1 MMSTHWKEV
10 LPVDSYRIRLAD
22 FITEIDTH
30 VLTLLYQPLI
40 GANAVGLYKS
50 LLAQLPKDVFEGD
63 VHTHQ
68 HLRLMVGLTMS
79 DLLEARKKLEAID
92 LMRTYQHK
100 SQDKRSFIYEIQ
112 PPMKPVQFFTDDVL
126 SVFLFNKLG
135 KKGYLAIKERFS
147 LKEIDQ
153 DAYEEVTVSFS
164 DVFASL
170 QHSEMQSALM
180 DRQGSTTDGRH
191 NILGKDK
198 QGLSFQ
204 NFDSELM
211 IQSLSS
217 YVVPK
222 DVLTDEL
229 LELVK
234 KLAFVYQVEPLTMAN
249 LIERAIVNGELE
261 GKNLRKTVQTWYKL
275 ESSAVAPALGL
286 KTQPESKR
294 TVQEEPKSEEERVIR
309 FYEETAPL
317 TLLELRQ
324 EGAVVSPPDIKIIE
338 ELMVD
343 YLLNPGVIN
352 VLIDYNLFQN
362 DMKLSKLFMQ
372 KIAGH
377 WKRKK
382 IGTVPEAIQLVK
394 TDKQKKKEGQAN
406 RSAGKRNKRQ
416 SALPKWLV
424 QEKDEEKNQQQSS
437 QQPAVKTSESKGNT
451 DTQELAQLMA
461 ERNRR
466 RAQKGDH

>member
-180 DRQGSTTDGRH
+180 DRQALQQMVAIIFS
-191 NILGKDK
+191 GKTNK
-198 QGLSFQ
+198 GCRFRTS
-204 NFDSELM
+204 
-211 IQSLSS
+211 
-217 YVVPK
+217 
-222 DVLTDEL
+222 
-229 LELVK
+229 
-234 KLAFVYQVEPLTMAN
+234 
-249 LIERAIVNGELE
+249 IV
-261 GKNLRKTVQTWYKL
+261 
-275 ESSAVAPALGL
+275 S
-286 KTQPESKR
+286 
-294 TVQEEPKSEEERVIR
+294 
-309 FYEETAPL
+309 
-317 TLLELRQ
+317 
-324 EGAVVSPPDIKIIE
+324 
-338 ELMVD
+338 
-343 YLLNPGVIN
+343 
-352 VLIDYNLFQN
+352 
-362 DMKLSKLFMQ
+362 
-372 KIAGH
+372 
-377 WKRKK
+377 
-382 IGTVPEAIQLVK
+382 
-394 TDKQKKKEGQAN
+394 
-406 RSAGKRNKRQ
+406 
-416 SALPKWLV
+416 
-424 QEKDEEKNQQQSS
+424 
-437 QQPAVKTSESKGNT
+437 
-451 DTQELAQLMA
+451 
-461 ERNRR
+461 
-466 RAQKGDH
+466 